1 MHIASRKWRGG
12 RQHNGCPERSDDDDD
27 GDESEGRAQRERDKE
42 GTTAAKMRE
51 DLLLLKMDRC
61 AKAAGDN
68 QPASLPFF
76 SNFFLLFPDRKC
88 FPSFH
93 QTNRQRMEEVKRFPS
108 RLFRG
113 SMDLLFSPPTELMVE
128 NNPGNEIVKENEES
142 RVGWCRDCN
151 KGRRPDLQYY

>member
-1 MHIASRKWRGG
+1 MPR
-12 RQHNGCPERSDDDDD
+12 ERSDDDDD

-113 SMDLLFSPPTELMVE
+113 SPP
-128 NNPGNEIVKENEES
+128 PQS
-142 RVGWCRDCN
+142 
-151 KGRRPDLQYY
+151 